1 MSKIRMYKL
10 FAGVFAVFSFWGC
23 SEEPSK
29 VFNVA
34 INEGGTQAVLI
45 GEKPGHLKGQLE
57 EMERKG
63 EWDPYALKK
72 LILKGNLNGKD
83 VIAIRELTNTHG
95 SVEELDFSDAN
106 LLEGAFPEFAFG
118 SSLHLHKVIFP
129 NNLKYS
135 GESLIHRSNNLT
147 EIQLN
152 EGLEVLE
159 NGALS
164 LGDENHKLKE
174 INIPK
179 SVRIIGDR
187 ALSFLS
193 EVSHLDLPEKL
204 DSIGP
209 GAFDED
215 FGLTELHIPSKIR
228 HIAGGAFLGCIKL
241 KKIDLPEKITSI
253 GREAFVGCEALE
265 NIKLPDSL
273 KVIGREAFSGSGLTA
288 LELPPNLKRIEDFGL
303 RRLKIKRLV
312 IPNSVEHIGKH
323 TFTNLPLFKELHVKW
338 NTPIAVPDA
347 FDGIDHYSKKKTGI
361 DKSKVTLYVP
371 KGSKAAYQTA
381 KDWKGFTNIIEE

>member
-1 MSKIRMYKL
+1 MYKL
-10 FAGVFAVFSFWGC
+10 FAGFFAVFYFWGC
-23 SEEPSK
+23 SEEPSE

-34 INEGGTQAVLI
+34 INERGTQAVLI
-45 GEKPGHLKGQLE
+45 GEKPGHLKGRLE

-118 SSLHLHKVIFP
+118 GSLHLHKVIFP

-135 GESLIHRSNNLT
+135 GESLIGGSNNLT

-152 EGLEVLE
+152 EGLELLE
-159 NGALS
+159 YSALCP
-164 LGDENHKLKE
+164 GHENHKLKE

-179 SVRIIGDR
+179 SVRIIGER
-187 ALSFLS
+187 ALCFLS
-193 EVSHLDLPEKL
+193 EVNHLDLPEKL
-204 DSIGP
+204 DSIGFA
-209 GAFDED
+209 AFDKD
-215 FGLTELHIPSKIR
+215 FELTELHIPSGIR
-228 HIAGGAFLGCIKL
+228 HIAARTFFYCKKL
-241 KKIDLPEKITSI
+241 KKIDLPDKITSI
-253 GREAFVGCEALE
+253 GREAFDGCEALE

-273 KVIGREAFSGSGLTA
+273 KVISREAFNRSGLTS

-303 RRLKIKRLV
+303 EGIKNIKRLV
-312 IPNSVEHIGKH
+312 IPNSVEHIGRH
-323 TFTNLPLFKELHVKW
+323 TFTNLPLLKELHVKW
-338 NTPIAVPDA
+338 NTPIAVPSA
-347 FDGIDHYSKKKTGI
+347 FESTDVKGEARAEGI
-361 DKSKVTLYVP
+361 DKTKVTLYVP
-371 KGSKAAYQTA
+371 KGSKAAYQTEN
-381 KDWKGFTNIIEE
+381 DWKGFTNIVEE